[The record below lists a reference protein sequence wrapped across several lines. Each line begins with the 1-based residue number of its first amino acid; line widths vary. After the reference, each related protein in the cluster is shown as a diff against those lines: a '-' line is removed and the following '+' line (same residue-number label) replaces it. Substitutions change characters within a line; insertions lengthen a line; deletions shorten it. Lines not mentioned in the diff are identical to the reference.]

1 MLQKELEHIL
11 QQLIAPTRCVC
22 ERERARRRERGR
34 KGEKKYKV
42 FKQTEKNV
50 SGCSMEHL
58 RDGKSQ
64 LVNSNHQGLLTCC
77 WLVSP

>member
-34 KGEKKYKV
+34 KGEKERRREG
-42 FKQTEKNV
+42 EKE
-50 SGCSMEHL
+50 SSKA
-58 RDGKSQ
+58 D
-64 LVNSNHQGLLTCC
+64 
-77 WLVSP
+77 